1 MKRIGYLVI
10 LLMVLVVCLCAYFLF
25 FFQSKKSIVVNN
37 EVTTAKDSMPIETST
52 TNSFIE
58 LIDAMNDKITSL
70 SLTITDLK
78 KSDASQ
84 NYLTKKETLAN
95 GQTSIDITG
104 LGTIVEVN
112 VEGLVLNPTE
122 HYTINGNRIDLHFE
136 GDEGDY
142 AIIKYSL

>member
-10 LLMVLVVCLCAYFLF
+10 LLAFLVVCLCAYFLY
-25 FFQSKKSIVVNN
+25 FFQPKKSTVVNN
-37 EVTTAKDSMPIETST
+37 EVTTAKDSMPSDPST
-52 TNSFIE
+52 TDSFIE
-58 LIDAMNDKITSL
+58 LIDSMNDKITSL
-70 SLTITDLK
+70 SLTIDDLK
-78 KSDASQ
+78 KSDTSK
-84 NYLTKKETLAN
+84 NYLTRNVTLEN

-122 HYTINGNRIDLHFE
+122 HYTINGNRIDLHFQ
-136 GDEGDY
+136 GDKGDY